1 MDIQETSEQD
11 KNKKV
16 PNPTGKGGFIDNPQ
30 NINRD
35 GRPKKEETIT
45 YWLKNYL
52 NSINPKSQ
60 EGKKRIQELAEKLGN
75 MAYGGNTVAMA
86 MVLDR
91 IDGKV
96 PQFTDITSGGK
107 PIENPL
113 IISTIKPRDVI
124 SETQT
129 EAGS

>member
-1 MDIQETSEQD
+1 MDTQENTTQQENIRD
-11 KNKKV
+11 EKGRFV
-16 PNPTGKGGFIDNPQ
+16 PGVSGNPG
-30 NINRD
+30 
-35 GRPKKEETIT
+35 GRPKDDTKIT
-45 YWLKNYL
+45 YWLEKYL
-52 NSINPKSQ
+52 QGVNPKSPD
-60 EGKKRIQELAEKLGN
+60 GKKRIQELAEKLAG
-75 MAYGGNTVAMA
+75 MAYGGNTVAMS

-96 PQFTDITSGGK
+96 PQSTDITSGGK

-129 EAGS
+129 EESS

>member
-1 MDIQETSEQD
+1 MDTQQTTTDQENIRDE
-11 KNKKV
+11 KGRFV
-16 PNPTGKGGFIDNPQ
+16 PGVSGNPG
-30 NINRD
+30 
-35 GRPKKEETIT
+35 GRPKDDTKIT
-45 YWLKNYL
+45 YWLEKYL
-52 NSINPKSQ
+52 QGVNPKSPD
-60 EGKKRIQELAEKLGN
+60 GKKRIQELAEKLAG
-75 MAYGGNTVAMA
+75 MAYGGNTVAMS

-96 PQFTDITSGGK
+96 PQSTDITSGGK

-129 EAGS
+129 EESS